1 MSIPEVISGIIAQKN
16 SLGMTNQQ
24 IADTAK
30 VSKATVDR
38 LLRGDPAAGPSAQTL
53 FDIAAAVGCRCD
65 ISPPPDADNGKD
77 DSSEAAPNTAGLS
90 TAQICALYDAQRARL
105 FSQYDAQR
113 VQLCAQFNRMLAVQ
127 HRWLRF
133 TVTLILVLFFI
144 LIAMLAYDAAN
155 PSIGWLR

>member
-1 MSIPEVISGIIAQKN
+1 MSIPDVISGIIAQKN

-30 VSKATVDR
+30 VSKATVAR

-65 ISPPPDADNGKD
+65 IAPPPDAGNGKD
-77 DSSEAAPNTAGLS
+77 DSVKSDSGKAELSAAELR
-90 TAQICALYDAQRARL
+90 ALYDAQRT
-105 FSQYDAQR
+105 
-113 VQLCAQFNRMLAVQ
+113 QLCAQFNRTLAVQ

-133 TVTLILVLFFI
+133 TVTLILVLFFL

-155 PSIGWLR
+155 PNIGWLR

>member
-1 MSIPEVISGIIAQKN
+1 MSIPDVISGIIAQKN

-53 FDIAAAVGCRCD
+53 FDVAAAVGCRCD
-65 ISPPPDADNGKD
+65 VTPPPAAVPAVPGKD
-77 DSSEAAPNTAGLS
+77 DSVKSDSGKAELS
-90 TAQICALYDAQRARL
+90 VAELRALYDAQRT
-105 FSQYDAQR
+105 
-113 VQLCAQFNRMLAVQ
+113 QLCAQFNRMLAVQ

>member
-1 MSIPEVISGIIAQKN
+1 M
-16 SLGMTNQQ
+16 
-24 IADTAK
+24 
-30 VSKATVDR
+30 
-38 LLRGDPAAGPSAQTL
+38 

-77 DSSEAAPNTAGLS
+77 DFSEAAPNTAGLS
-90 TAQICALYDAQRARL
+90 TAQICALYDAQRA
-105 FSQYDAQR
+105 
-113 VQLCAQFNRMLAVQ
+113 QLCAQFNRMLAVQ

-144 LIAMLAYDAAN
+144 LIAMMAYDAAN